1 MTNAE
6 LLLATID
13 PKSVMDLLEEVG
25 EKNVVRVVKHTYKAN
40 QRLGKFNSELVS
52 ENGST
57 ANMHS
62 LVKIDQLRMLSGKK
76 PIYLPEAFQRNSG
89 GDLRSVRSNL
99 RTNIGIDFV
108 AATLGGTQFLMADW
122 IALSNNTS
130 AANATHS
137 SSSVPWSSNQSA
149 DAAAG
154 ATTGEYTALGVAR
167 KLGTY
172 AHTAAAT
179 SFVNAATWTAS
190 GTVTALQIAGLF
202 GGSTKTGFNASS
214 AQNVLFVESVFT
226 STSLVTSDQLTL
238 TWTIN
243 I

>member
-6 LLLATID
+6 LLLASID
-13 PKSVMDLLEEVG
+13 VDSVRDLLEEVG
-25 EKNVVRVVKHTYKAN
+25 DKNIVRVVKHEYKKN
-40 QRLGKFNSELVS
+40 HKYGKFNSELVDQT
-52 ENGST
+52 NGVAT
-57 ANMHS
+57 VRD

-76 PIYLPEAFQRNSG
+76 PIYLDEALQRNSG
-89 GDLRSVRSNL
+89 GDLRSVKANL
-99 RTNIGIDFV
+99 RTNVGTDFV
-108 AATLGGTQFLMADW
+108 ADTLGGTQKLMADW

-137 SSSVPWSSNQSA
+137 SSSIPWSSNQSA

-167 KLGTY
+167 KLATY
-172 AHTAAAT
+172 AHTASTASYT
-179 SFVNAATWTAS
+179 QAATWTAT

-202 GGSTKTGFNASS
+202 GGTAKTGFNASN
-214 AQNVLFVESVFT
+214 AQNALFVESTFT
-226 STSLVTSDQLTL
+226 STSLVNLDQLTL

>member
-1 MTNAE
+1 MSAE

-13 PKSVMDLLEEVG
+13 PNAIRDLLEEVG
-25 EKNVVRVVKHTYKAN
+25 DKNYLRVVKHEFKKTNGRVSFK
-40 QRLGKFNSELVS
+40 SELRD
-52 ENGST
+52 EKKGTST
-57 ANMHS
+57 VAD
-62 LVKIDQLRMLSGKK
+62 LTRIDNLRMLSGKK
-76 PIYLPEAFQRNSG
+76 PIYLDEALRRNSG
-89 GDLRSVRSNL
+89 AELVSVGRNL

-122 IALSNNTS
+122 LALSNNTS

-137 SSSVPWSSNQSA
+137 SSSVPWSSNQSS
-149 DAAAG
+149 DAAASG
-154 ATTGEYTALGVAR
+154 TTGEYTALGVAR

-172 AHTAAAT
+172 AHTAAAA

-190 GTVTALQIAGLF
+190 GTVTALQIAGMF